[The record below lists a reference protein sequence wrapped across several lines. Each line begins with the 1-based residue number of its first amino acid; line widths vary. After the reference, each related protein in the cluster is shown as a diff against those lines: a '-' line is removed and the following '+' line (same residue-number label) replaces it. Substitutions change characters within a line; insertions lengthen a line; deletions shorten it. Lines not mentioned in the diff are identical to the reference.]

1 MSWEANLK
9 SLNQLHKIY
18 VMYINRSRSF
28 FEFWGC
34 HGLWGLLNDFLMY
47 QNVVEYI
54 KIYGKSPFSIKFQK
68 KKSPW
73 VGLELT
79 KRNKKIDE
87 KIWKIWRVKFC
98 RLSSKSQPNLDS
110 LIKSVYIT
118 EFSYRSR
125 HIRQKDPL
133 ITYRGRTGKRSSS
146 RT

>member
-1 MSWEANLK
+1 
-9 SLNQLHKIY
+9 
-18 VMYINRSRSF
+18 
-28 FEFWGC
+28 
-34 HGLWGLLNDFLMY
+34 MY

-146 RT
+146 RTQRTRSRAREKSSRTSRCHLFAWSRICSDKTS